1 MTSENYA
8 RIRIYELIDGK
19 PLSSM
24 LDFPLSHFGSCP
36 NVGDT
41 LCLDMPTTKFYS
53 VSRRYYVRMKGW
65 AIVVREV
72 PASPQTDS
80 VMRAWKED
88 DDWDAEIDA
97 EEEAERLEAR
107 RKEDERLDLI
117 LRKTPSEF
125 ALDYWEEPI
134 MQRLAK
140 IGVNKPV
147 PASALKGLGDNTRK
161 KLERRG
167 FITVQAGHVRK
178 NSHTVALTSAGAE
191 AWKALLAYRKRV
203 EAAKS
208 HRSS

>member
-24 LDFPLSHFGSCP
+24 LDFPLSHFGTCP

-97 EEEAERLEAR
+97 EEEAERIEAR
-107 RKEDERLDLI
+107 RKQDERRNLI
-117 LRKTPSEF
+117 YGKPPSEF
-125 ALDYWEEPI
+125 AFDYWEEPI

-147 PASALKGLGDNTRK
+147 RSSALKGLGDNTRK

-167 FITVQAGHVRK
+167 FITVEKGQARK
-178 NSHTVALTSAGAE
+178 NNHVIALTSAGAK
-191 AWKALLAYRKRV
+191 AWKDLLQYRKKV
-203 EAAKS
+203 EAAKND
-208 HRSS
+208 R

>member
-8 RIRIYELIDGK
+8 RIRIYELIDGE

-24 LDFPLSHFGSCP
+24 LDFPLSHFGTCP

-72 PASPQTDS
+72 PASPQIDS

-107 RKEDERLDLI
+107 RKEDERRNLI
-117 LRKTPSEF
+117 FGKPPSEF
-125 ALDYWEEPI
+125 AFDYWEEPI
-134 MQRLAK
+134 MQHLAK

-147 PASALKGLGDNTRK
+147 RASALKGLGDNTRK

-167 FITVQAGHVRK
+167 FIAVQTGQGQKINHVV
-178 NSHTVALTSAGAE
+178 SLTSAGAH

-203 EAAKS
+203 EAAKN
-208 HRSS
+208 HR

>member
-1 MTSENYA
+1 MA
-8 RIRIYELIDGK
+8 QKPDIRVRIYE
-19 PLSSM
+19 M
-24 LDFPLSHFGSCP
+24 LDGEPLEPILDYPLDYFGSCP

-41 LCLDMPTTKFYS
+41 LALKRLDEHKIYS
-53 VSRRYYVRMKGW
+53 VSRRYHIDMRGW
-65 AIVVREV
+65 AVIVRNVE
-72 PASPQTDS
+72 PSAQTNAIL
-80 VMRAWKED
+80 RAWKED

-97 EEEAERLEAR
+97 KEEAERAEAR

-167 FITVQAGHVRK
+167 FITVQAGQARK
-178 NSHTVALTSAGAE
+178 NNHVIALTSAGAK
-191 AWKALLAYRKRV
+191 AWKDLLQYRKKV
-203 EAAKS
+203 EAAKNY
-208 HRSS
+208 R